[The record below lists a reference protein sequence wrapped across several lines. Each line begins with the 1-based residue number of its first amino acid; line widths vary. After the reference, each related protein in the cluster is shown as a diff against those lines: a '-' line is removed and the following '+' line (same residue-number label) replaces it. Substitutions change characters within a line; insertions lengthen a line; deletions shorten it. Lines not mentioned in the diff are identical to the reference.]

1 MKPLPMSC
9 LQRMDVLFG
18 TDNCRVYIL
27 LVEPAWGVGYSRY
40 GYVQERHILAS
51 ASDRSSASS
60 RNTRVSPESDGIVDI
75 AIIGGGLAGLSLAH
89 GLLDMGQGVAV
100 FEARDRFGGRILSL
114 ALEPAFRYDLGPG
127 WIWPELQPRLT
138 QFIVDHG
145 VDIYPQW
152 SDGLSLY
159 HTDRLQPPQAYQDD
173 GVYRLARRIQG
184 GTQGLIDVFLR
195 TLPPESLYAE
205 HRLQEII
212 EHPDYIELCFETPSG
227 RRNVKARQVV
237 MTIPPRL
244 LIKTVKFTP
253 ELDTGLCA
261 AMLATPT
268 WMAGHA
274 KAVIRYR
281 RAFWREAGF
290 SGSALAVYQ
299 GAALAEIFDAS
310 AENGDYAAL
319 SGFFAL
325 PAVLRRQYRDDLQA
339 LILEQLVR
347 LFGKEAA
354 TPEAIHIKDWCDDAY
369 TATQEDEQLPPGHP
383 QYGHPRLQHAHWDN
397 KLYFGGTETASDFGG
412 YLEGALESSERIVNA
427 IMHARA

>member
-1 MKPLPMSC
+1 M
-9 LQRMDVLFG
+9 
-18 TDNCRVYIL
+18 
-27 LVEPAWGVGYSRY
+27 
-40 GYVQERHILAS
+40 QERHILIDARDS
-51 ASDRSSASS
+51 LSASS
-60 RNTRVSPESDGIVDI
+60 SNIRIYPGGDETLDIV
-75 AIIGGGLAGLSLAH
+75 IIGGGLAGLSLAR
-89 GLLDMGQGVAV
+89 GLLEIGRGVTV
-100 FEARDRFGGRILSL
+100 FEARERFGGRILSL
-114 ALEPAFRYDLGPG
+114 ALEPQFRYDLGPG

-145 VDIYPQW
+145 LNIYPQW
-152 SDGLSLY
+152 SNGLSLY
-159 HTDRLQPPQAYQDD
+159 HSDRLQQPQAYQDD

-184 GTQGLIDVFLR
+184 GTQGLIDVFLQA
-195 TLPPESLYAE
+195 LPPEHLYAG
-205 HRLQEII
+205 HRLLEII
-212 EHPDYIELCFETPSG
+212 EHQDDVELCFETPSG
-227 RRNVKARQVV
+227 RINIKARQVV

-244 LIKTVKFTP
+244 LIRTVKFTP
-253 ELDTGLCA
+253 ELDASLCA

-354 TPEAIHIKDWCDDAY
+354 TCEVIHIKDWCDDAL
-369 TATQEDEQLPPGHP
+369 TATQEDEQLPSGHP
-383 QYGHPRLQHAHWDN
+383 QYGHPRLQQAHWGN

-412 YLEGALESSERIVNA
+412 YLEGALESSERLMSS
-427 IMHARA
+427 IMHTRC

>member
-1 MKPLPMSC
+1 
-9 LQRMDVLFG
+9 V
-18 TDNCRVYIL
+18 I
-27 LVEPAWGVGYSRY
+27 
-40 GYVQERHILAS
+40 QERHVLTD
-51 ASDRSSASS
+51 ASDRLSASS
-60 RNTRVSPESDGIVDI
+60 SNNRTFPGSDEILDL
-75 AIIGGGLAGLSLAH
+75 AIIGGGLAGLSLARS
-89 GLLDMGQGVAV
+89 LLEIGRGVTV
-100 FEARDRFGGRILSL
+100 FEARERFGGRILSL
-114 ALEPAFRYDLGPG
+114 ALEAQFRYDMGPG

-145 VDIYPQW
+145 INIYPQW
-152 SDGLSLY
+152 SNGLSLY
-159 HTDRLQPPQAYQDD
+159 HSDRLQQPQVYQDD

-184 GTQGLIDVFLR
+184 GAQGLIDVFLQA
-195 TLPPESLYAE
+195 LPPGYLYSG
-205 HRLQEII
+205 HRLLEVIQ
-212 EHPDYIELCFETPSG
+212 HQDYVELCFEAPSG
-227 RRNVKARQVV
+227 RTNIKARQVV

-253 ELDTGLCA
+253 ELDAGLCDV
-261 AMLATPT
+261 MLATPT

-354 TPEAIHIKDWCDDAY
+354 VAEAIHIKDWCDDTF
-369 TATQEDEQLPPGHP
+369 TATQEDEQLPSGHP
-383 QYGHPRLQHAHWDN
+383 QYGHARLQQTHWNN
-397 KLYFGGTETASDFGG
+397 KLYFGGTETASEFGG
-412 YLEGALESSERIVNA
+412 YLEGALESSERLVSLIMNA
-427 IMHARA
+427 